1 MTAYPYSSDLIT
13 DMQTEIT
20 MLRATITSLRWN
32 STLNLLRA
40 AGLDEAIT
48 TLPKATYI
56 VVLCDIDRLKTI
68 NAVTGNHC
76 QTDRYLRAGLAVRK
90 GEIAGQLHDCG
101 DEIAFILPSGSRG
114 RATNPDAFVARIAR
128 QLAGQPLTISERYAL
143 AAAQGVPVERAR
155 LSATFATQSGVAA
168 ADVPAA
174 IEALSCQVLA
184 MKAKRDGR

>member
-1 MTAYPYSSDLIT
+1 MDTYPYSTDLIV

-20 MLRATITSLRWN
+20 MLRAQNQALRWN

-40 AGLDEAIT
+40 AGLDEHIR
-48 TLPKATYI
+48 TLPDATYTI
-56 VVLCDIDRLKTI
+56 VLADIDRLKTI

-101 DEIAFILPSGSRG
+101 DEIAFILP
-114 RATNPDAFVARIAR
+114 ATTRNQATDPDAFVARIAR

-143 AAAQGVPVERAR
+143 AAAQGVPVERAK

-168 ADVPAA
+168 GGVMAA
-174 IEALSCQVLA
+174 IEQLSCQVLA
-184 MKAKRDGR
+184 MKKVRDGR